1 MQGVS
6 MADDY
11 YTNLL
16 RSDEQFLD
24 GWDDSQHVSPIGT
37 QPSPLIESSVP
48 VRTNTKRTTSYKECE
63 DNLLVSSWLNT
74 SLDATIGAEQTSSSY
89 WKRIHL
95 SYHANKTFVSDRNM
109 NSLMNHWVLFDKRL
123 PNSTDG
129 ILRFKIEIKVA

>member
-1 MQGVS
+1 MQSVS

-24 GWDDSQHVSPIGT
+24 GWDDSQHVSPTGT
-37 QPSPLIESSVP
+37 QPSPIVESSIP

-74 SLDATIGAEQTSSSY
+74 SLYAAIGAEQSSSSY
-89 WKRIHL
+89 WKMIHL
-95 SYHANKTFVSDRNM
+95 SYHANKIFV
-109 NSLMNHWVLFDKRL
+109 L
-123 PNSTDG
+123 
-129 ILRFKIEIKVA
+129 